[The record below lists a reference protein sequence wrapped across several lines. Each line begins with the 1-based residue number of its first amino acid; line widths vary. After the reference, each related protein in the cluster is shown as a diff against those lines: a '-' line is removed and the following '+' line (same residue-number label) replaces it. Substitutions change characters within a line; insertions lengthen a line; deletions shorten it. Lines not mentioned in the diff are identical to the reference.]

1 MRVLIVTQYFY
12 PENFKSNDMAFELK
26 KRGYDV
32 DVLVGIPNYP
42 EGKYY
47 SGYGLFQ
54 KRFEKINGVRIFRSF
69 QFPRGK
75 NSRIQLGLNYLSFAF
90 VASFWAFFLAI
101 FNKYHCVIVHEPSP
115 ITQGFPAVL
124 VKKMQNIPL
133 YFWVLDIWPDAMKS
147 GGGINNKSVLS
158 FVDRIVKFMYTNS
171 DKILISSKE
180 FKQNISAKGNYSHK
194 IEYFPNWS
202 DDILKM
208 NDNYPIPEIPKGFI
222 IMLAG
227 NIGNSQN
234 MDAVMDAALELKNYK
249 ILKWVLIGDGS
260 KKKWVDKFIKENQLE
275 ENVFTYG
282 RFPFEAM
289 PAFYKV
295 ADAML
300 LTLKGDFPHL
310 KLVVPARL
318 QSYMSASRPVLGM
331 IDGAGAQI
339 ISESKCGYAVG
350 GGDSKSL
357 VKLIKESVLPNRDE
371 FESYGLNGRKY
382 FELHFQKD
390 NCISHLCRIIKNG
403 KDIS

>member
-42 EGKYY
+42 KGTYY
-47 SGYGLFQ
+47 NGYGLFK
-54 KRFEKINGVRIFRSF
+54 KRFEKIDGVRVFRAF

-75 NSRIQLGLNYLSFAF
+75 NSGIRLVLNYLSFALA
-90 VASFWAFFLAI
+90 ASVWALFLAI
-101 FNKYHCVIVHEPSP
+101 FNRYHCVIVHEPSP
-115 ITQGFPAVL
+115 ITQGFPAIL
-124 VKKMQNIPL
+124 VKKIQKIPL
-133 YFWVLDIWPDAMKS
+133 YFWVLDIWPDALKS
-147 GGGINNKSVLS
+147 GGGIHNKSILS
-158 FVDRIVKFMYTNS
+158 FVDRIVRFMYNNS
-171 DKILISSKE
+171 DKILISSKG
-180 FKQNISAKGNYSHK
+180 FKKNISDKGNYSHK

-208 NDNYPIPEIPKGFI
+208 SDNYPIPDTPKGFI

-227 NIGNSQN
+227 NIGKSQN
-234 MDAVMDAALELKNYK
+234 LDAVMDAALELKENK
-249 ILKWVLIGDGS
+249 IIKWVLIGDGS
-260 KKKWVDKFIKENQLE
+260 KKEWVDTFVEENKLE
-275 ENVFTYG
+275 ETVFTYG

-318 QSYMSASRPVLGM
+318 QSYMAASRPVLGM
-331 IDGAGAQI
+331 IDGGGAQI

-350 GGDSKSL
+350 GGDSKAL
-357 VKLIKESVLPNRDE
+357 VKLIKETVLPNRKD

-382 FELHFQKD
+382 FELHFKKD
-390 NCISHLCRIIKNG
+390 ICISHLCRIITEEKN
-403 KDIS
+403 I